1 MLKKLRFFC
10 IYSQI
15 NLTNVKKLKLS
26 TVRSSKGFTQQ
37 KMAER
42 LFMDVSNYSR
52 RENGTIKISNNE
64 WEKIA
69 EILDVSINEIYES
82 DESTDNYLGNN
93 NIYFIPEYFLDIQ
106 KKYINTLEKEIEN
119 LRKKIEKD
127 I

>member
-1 MLKKLRFFC
+1 MKK
-10 IYSQI
+10 S
-15 NLTNVKKLKLS
+15 KLS

-52 RENGTIKISNNE
+52 RENGTIKINNNE

-69 EILDVSINEIYES
+69 EILDVSVDEIYES
-82 DESTDNYLGNN
+82 DEANFFVFKDQSTGNYLGNN
-93 NIYFIPEYFLDIQ
+93 NIYSIPEYFLDIQ
-106 KKYINTLEKEIEN
+106 RKYINTLEEEIEN
-119 LRKKIEKD
+119 LKKKIEKD

>member
-1 MLKKLRFFC
+1 MLKNLRFFAY
-10 IYSQI
+10 IRKT
-15 NLTNVKKLKLS
+15 NLTNMKKFKLS

-52 RENGTIKISNNE
+52 RENGTIKISNYE
-64 WEKIA
+64 WKKLA

-82 DESTDNYLGNN
+82 DDSKDNYLGNN
-93 NIYFIPEYFLDIQ
+93 NIYFVPEYFLDIQ
-106 KKYINTLEKEIEN
+106 RKYINTLEKEIEN
-119 LRKKIEKD
+119 LRKKLEKD

>member
-1 MLKKLRFFC
+1 MKKF
-10 IYSQI
+10 
-15 NLTNVKKLKLS
+15 KLS

-52 RENGTIKISNNE
+52 RENGTIKISNYE
-64 WEKIA
+64 WKKLA

-82 DESTDNYLGNN
+82 DDSKDNYLGNN
-93 NIYFIPEYFLDIQ
+93 NIYFVPEYFLDIQ
-106 KKYINTLEKEIEN
+106 RKYINTLEKEIEN
-119 LRKKIEKD
+119 LRKKLEKD